1 MKYCVEIT
9 PTFLSAVFATLS
21 ISALSYALYQF
32 WYTTESNKSFGK
44 SDEETDSIAPT
55 PRAPT
60 PRELKIQRTMSE
72 DSVEIPPKFLHFHK
86 LVGALNAELLPN
98 WCQQLCISWN
108 DVIMDI
114 LEWMY
119 KEKHPNLYDF
129 ETCMSIIL
137 YKNEE
142 NSDDVDNQDETHET
156 RNDKDEI
163 DDETYVQAS
172 IWINVALQLW
182 DTEPSL
188 VMPHAWFVISQHNEE
203 IESDDATEETEQPS
217 EEQPDE
223 DEKSKEPL
231 NNKSQE

>member
-1 MKYCVEIT
+1 
-9 PTFLSAVFATLS
+9 
-21 ISALSYALYQF
+21 
-32 WYTTESNKSFGK
+32 
-44 SDEETDSIAPT
+44 
-55 PRAPT
+55 
-60 PRELKIQRTMSE
+60 
-72 DSVEIPPKFLHFHK
+72 
-86 LVGALNAELLPN
+86 
-98 WCQQLCISWN
+98 
-108 DVIMDI
+108 MDI

-119 KEKHPNLYDF
+119 QEKHPNLYDF

-137 YKNEE
+137 SKNEK
-142 NSDDVDNQDETHET
+142 NSEDVDNQDETHET
-156 RNDKDEI
+156 RDEI

-203 IESDDATEETEQPS
+203 MESDDATAETEMTTTEETEQPS

-223 DEKSKEPL
+223 GEKSKEPL